1 MTEHSPVSVSWL
13 NHYVASLLERDP
25 FLTAVL
31 VRGELSNCKIYAS
44 GHLYFMLKDE
54 QASVSC
60 VMFRRE
66 AAKLRFR
73 PVDGTRVV
81 LTARASVYDR
91 DGKFQLYVSDMT
103 ADGIGDLFL
112 AFEQLKQ
119 RLAAEGLFDEKHKK
133 QLPLLPARIGVVTS
147 PSGAVIRDII
157 NVLGRRFPQF
167 SLQLYPV
174 PVQGEGAAEK
184 IAAAIRR
191 LNERSEVDVIIVG
204 RGGGSIEDLWAF
216 NEEVVARAVYES
228 VIPVISAVGHETD
241 FTICDF
247 VADHR
252 APTPSAAAELVMP
265 VRADLDDSLLL
276 QKNRL
281 FRALRHRAAIAAEQL
296 NRLTHNRVFCEPF
309 LLIEKRQ
316 TDLDRIHER
325 QQQSIEK
332 RLMGSKAN
340 LQLLAGKLDSLSP
353 LKVLSRGYG
362 LVTDPVSGKPLTS
375 VAMIQSG
382 GQIRVL
388 LTDGDLDCTVNRVTA
403 RRNEYD
409 H

>member
-1 MTEHSPVSVSWL
+1 MTEQQPVSVSWL
-13 NHYVASLLERDP
+13 NRYVATLLERDP
-25 FLTAVL
+25 FLGAVR
-31 VRGELSNCKIYAS
+31 VRGELSNCKLYTS

-81 LTARASVYDR
+81 LTARATLYDR
-91 DGKFQLYVSDMT
+91 DGKFQLYVTEMA

-119 RLAAEGLFDEKHKK
+119 RLAAEGLFDEQHKK
-133 QLPLLPARIGVVTS
+133 ALPVLPARIGVVTS

-157 NVLGRRFPQF
+157 NVLSRRFPQF
-167 SLQLYPV
+167 SLQLHPV
-174 PVQGEGAAEK
+174 PVQGEGAGEK

-191 LNERSEVDVIIVG
+191 LNERREVDVMIVG

-216 NEEVVARAVYES
+216 NEEVVARAVYAS
-228 VIPVISAVGHETD
+228 RIPVISAVGHETD

-247 VADHR
+247 VADRR

-265 VRADLDDSLLL
+265 VRTDLEESLRM
-276 QKNRL
+276 QRNRL
-281 FRALRHRAAIAAEQL
+281 VQALRSRARIAGERL
-296 NRLTHNRVFCEPF
+296 NRLTQNRIFREPY

-316 TDLDRIHER
+316 TDLDRIRER
-325 QQQSIEK
+325 QQQALEK
-332 RLMGSKAN
+332 RLTGAKSN
-340 LQLLAGKLDSLSP
+340 LQLLSGKLDSLSP

-362 LVTDPVSGKPLTS
+362 LVTDFVNGRPLTS
-375 VAMIQSG
+375 VTRIQTGS
-382 GQIRVL
+382 QVRVFL
-388 LTDGDLDCTVNRVTA
+388 YDGNLDCTVDQITA
-403 RRNEYD
+403 RSD
-409 H
+409 KS

>member
-1 MTEHSPVSVSWL
+1 MTIQEPVSVTWL
-13 NHYVASLLERDP
+13 NRYVASLLERDS
-25 FLTAVL
+25 FLAEVR
-31 VRGELSNCKIYAS
+31 VRGELSNCKTYAS

-54 QASVSC
+54 EASVSC

-73 PVDGTRVV
+73 PVDGTRVI
-81 LTARASVYDR
+81 LTARASLYDR
-91 DGKFQLYVSDMT
+91 DGKFQLYVSEMT

-119 RLAAEGLFDEKHKK
+119 RLATEGLFDEKHKIA
-133 QLPLLPARIGVVTS
+133 LPLLPTRIGVITS

-184 IAAAIRR
+184 IAAAIRLMNQR
-191 LNERSEVDVIIVG
+191 REVDVMIVG

-228 VIPVISAVGHETD
+228 VIPVVSAVGHETD

-247 VADHR
+247 VADQR

-265 VRADLDDSLLL
+265 VRADLDDAIRLQRNRLL
-276 QKNRL
+276 QSL
-281 FRALRHRAAIAAEQL
+281 CSRAAVAAERL
-296 NRLTHNRVFCEPF
+296 NRLTHNRIFREPY

-316 TDLDRIHER
+316 SDLDRVRER
-325 QQQSIEK
+325 QQQALEK
-332 RLMGSKAN
+332 RFSLAKTN
-340 LQLLAGKLDSLSP
+340 LQLYSGKLDSLSP

-362 LVTDPVSGKPLTS
+362 LVTDPTNGKPLTS
-375 VAMIQSG
+375 VSRIENG
-382 GQIRVL
+382 KLIRVIL
-388 LTDGDLDCTVNRVTA
+388 ADGDLDCTVNQVTA
-403 RRNEYD
+403 RRNEYE